1 MGLKLKEKDSKLLK
15 LKEINKEL
23 RKINRNSSVQDK
35 NALKEEIDDVKI
47 QLNQRDNDL
56 KVTDINYIHKG
67 SLIWQKEILKKQ
79 EDLEKNHRRQLLT
92 EIKKKQALKKQLQSA
107 SEMIYALEKTIKVIQ
122 LT

>member
-1 MGLKLKEKDSKLLK
+1 MK

-35 NALKEEIDDVKI
+35 NVLKEEIDDVKI
-47 QLNQRDNDL
+47 QLNQRDKDL
-56 KVTDINYIHKG
+56 KVTHINYIHKG

-107 SEMIYALEKTIKVIQ
+107 SEMIYALEKTIKVLQ